1 MNFLEFGLFLVVLIP
16 SVSLHELFHGW
27 TAYRLGDPTAKL
39 MGRLTLNPIAHI
51 DPIGTLLLPF
61 LMFLFTGFVFGYA
74 KPVPINPA
82 NLHDP
87 KRDMILIGLSGPVA
101 NFLLALVFSL
111 MIKAGLLTGL
121 LTSLSIIYV
130 LLRFGIIINLI
141 LAIFNLVPIPPLDG
155 SQVLMGILPHH
166 LAVSYSK
173 LEPYG
178 FLIIVG
184 LLYLGIIGKIIFPVI
199 NFLTMVLL

>member
-155 SQVLMGILPHH
+155 SRVLMGVLPHH

>member
-1 MNFLEFGLFLVVLIP
+1 MNFLEFALLLVVLIP
-16 SVSLHELFHGW
+16 SVSLHELFHAW

-74 KPVPINPA
+74 KPVPINSA

-87 KRDMILIGLSGPVA
+87 KRDMILIGLSGPLA
-101 NFLLALVFSL
+101 NFSLALVFSFI
-111 MIKAGLLTGL
+111 IKAGSLTGL
-121 LTSLSIIYV
+121 LTNLSAIYA

-141 LAIFNLVPIPPLDG
+141 LAIFNLIPIPPLDG
-155 SQVLMGILPHH
+155 SQVLMGILPYH

-184 LLYLGIIGKIIFPVI
+184 FLYLGIIGKIIFPVI
-199 NFLTMVLL
+199 NFLTMVLS

>member
-87 KRDMILIGLSGPVA
+87 KRDMILIGLSGPAA

-155 SQVLMGILPHH
+155 SRVLMGVLPHH

-184 LLYLGIIGKIIFPVI
+184 LLYLGIKGKIIFPVI

>member
-1 MNFLEFGLFLVVLIP
+1 MNFLEFGLFLIVLIP

-87 KRDMILIGLSGPVA
+87 KRDMILIGLSGPLA
-101 NFLLALVFSL
+101 NFLLALAFSL

-121 LTSLSIIYV
+121 LTNLSVIYL

-141 LAIFNLVPIPPLDG
+141 LAIFNLIPIPPLDG
-155 SQVLMGILPHH
+155 SRVLIGILPHH

-199 NFLTMVLL
+199 NFLTMVLS

>member
-1 MNFLEFGLFLVVLIP
+1 MNFLEFGLFLIVLIP
-16 SVSLHELFHGW
+16 SVSFHELFHGW
-27 TAYRLGDPTAKL
+27 TAYKLGDPTAKL

-87 KRDMILIGLSGPVA
+87 KRDMVLIGFSGPLA
-101 NFLLALVFSL
+101 NFLLALVFSW

-121 LTSLSIIYV
+121 LTSLSAIYA

-141 LAIFNLVPIPPLDG
+141 LAIFNLIPIPPLDG
-155 SQVLMGILPHH
+155 SRILMGILPHH
-166 LAVSYSK
+166 LVVSYSK

-178 FLIIVG
+178 FLIIMG
-184 LLYLGIIGKIIFPVI
+184 LLYLGIIGRVIFPVI
-199 NFLTMVLL
+199 NSLTRMLL

>member
-82 NLHDP
+82 NLRDP
-87 KRDMILIGLSGPVA
+87 KRDMILIGLSGPLA
-101 NFLLALVFSL
+101 NLLLALVFSL

-121 LTSLSIIYV
+121 LTSLSAMYV

-155 SQVLMGILPHH
+155 SRVLMGILPYH

-199 NFLTMVLL
+199 NFLTTILL